1 MNRSEYASMLVRAAS
16 SLAPSTSACRC
27 RTCFNNDGMA
37 GGRRPGS
44 ASISRSRKW
53 QAGRAKS
60 GAADDGRHGSLP
72 TCEIEIYGDYGRVG
86 TATYNKAGLGNLY
99 RSIGNWRRSS
109 SPSSGED
116 LRWLGR
122 WPRSGRVRN
131 VRLGCSHLKV
141 GLVGFSV
148 YLQLRPELTVQN
160 SV

>member
-1 MNRSEYASMLVRAAS
+1 MNRSEYASRSCLMALMLVRAAS

-53 QAGRAKS
+53 QAGRARS

-86 TATYNKAGLGNLY
+86 TATTT
-99 RSIGNWRRSS
+99 SIPDYWANMYFKTYF
-109 SPSSGED
+109 
-116 LRWLGR
+116 
-122 WPRSGRVRN
+122 N
-131 VRLGCSHLKV
+131 H
-141 GLVGFSV
+141 
-148 YLQLRPELTVQN
+148 
-160 SV
+160 